1 MQHAS
6 QNKRDLSQVPLKF
19 ALGVE
24 LLMEHAANYTAHEK
38 NEKVHL
44 SRALIPN
51 CNTKGKRT
59 STTYRDPVIAIS
71 LV

>member
-1 MQHAS
+1 MKHVG
-6 QNKRDLSQVPLKF
+6 QNKLDLSQVPLKF

-44 SRALIPN
+44 WRL
-51 CNTKGKRT
+51 
-59 STTYRDPVIAIS
+59 
-71 LV
+71 